1 MVDSS
6 LLEQARTQVSRGDPA
21 RALPLLDELIALD
34 PSRAEPWFL
43 RGAAHHRMGQLA
55 PARQDLQRASQ
66 LDAVNLQVWFALA
79 AVCLELGDVPIAQSA
94 CQSAL
99 ALAPGNADPWF
110 SLGVCQ
116 ERNGDVD
123 DALSS
128 YARVLQLDR
137 KHQGALKNRLGLL
150 RVQGRIGEAYECAR
164 AYASAYPYSSD
175 AQFSLGETCLQA
187 GENAKAV
194 AAFGRAVQLAPKNP
208 RFVLHEGFA
217 LAMSER
223 FADAQ
228 RCLDRAA
235 AMDPELIR
243 QYRASIFNE
252 RSASPVARLD
262 ARALFLL
269 RHYDRIECCDWA
281 DRTYFLQR
289 FVELIDEGAATS
301 PLSERALGFRAMA
314 MGVDLRVQRSL
325 ATQLAAAL
333 VAEPVSPRAVAD
345 SAQGRRLRVGYVSPD
360 FRMHPI
366 GLMTSRLYGWHDR
379 SRFEVHCYAL
389 GGNDGSAIRRTIE
402 RESEHFVLLDDLPD
416 AEAAQ
421 RIADDG
427 IDVLVDLAGYT
438 ESSRPGIFARRPA
451 PVQISWLGYSA
462 TMGAPWIDYL
472 IADDV
477 CVPPEHE
484 TGYSEALLR
493 MPAGQY
499 LCSYAADPLSPPPT
513 RADAGLPENARV
525 LAALHAHYKIDPEV
539 FVLWMR
545 LLQRHPDTVLWLLA
559 PNAETSRR
567 LLQVAREMC
576 VDPGRLVFAP
586 KVPHAQH
593 LARLQHAVLMLDTPQ
608 CNGST
613 TVCDALVAGVPV
625 VSCLGATLA
634 QRMGGSVIHAAELSQ
649 WLVEDLTAYEQRAD
663 ELLRDSALL
672 SAARQSLAEARTGAL
687 FFRPR
692 DWARHLE
699 AGYIEVWRRH
709 VAGEAPCAIRV
720 FA

>member
-1 MVDSS
+1 MLARVRA
-6 LLEQARTQVSRGDPA
+6 LLARGDTAPA
-21 RALPLLDELIALD
+21 LVLLDEIVAGGTSSADVL
-34 PSRAEPWFL
+34 FL
-43 RGAAHHRMGQLA
+43 RGAAKHRMGQLA
-55 PARQDLQRASQ
+55 PARLDLQRASQ
-66 LDAVNLQVWFALA
+66 LDAASLQVWFALA
-79 AVCLELGDVPIAQSA
+79 AVCLELGDTAVAQSA
-94 CQSAL
+94 CRSAL
-99 ALAPGNADPWF
+99 ALSPGSADAWF

-128 YARVLQLDR
+128 YDRVLQLDR

-150 RVQGRIGEAYECAR
+150 RTLGRVTDALDAAR
-164 AYASAYPYSSD
+164 AYVSAFPFSSD

-187 GENAKAV
+187 AENAKAV
-194 AAFGRAVQLAPKNP
+194 AAFGRAVQLAPKNA

-223 FADAQ
+223 FVDSQ

-243 QYRASIFNE
+243 QYRVSIFNE
-252 RSASPVARLD
+252 RSSSPVARLD

-269 RHYDRIECCDWA
+269 RHYDRIECCDWV

-289 FVELIDEGAATS
+289 FVELIAEGATGS
-301 PLSERALGFRAMA
+301 PLGERALGFRAMA
-314 MGVDLRVQRSL
+314 MGLALQAQRSL

-333 VAEPVSPRAVAD
+333 VVEPVSRRKVAD
-345 SAQGRRLRVGYVSPD
+345 GVQGRRLRIGYVSPD

-379 SRFEVHCYAL
+379 SRFEIHCYAL
-389 GGNDGSAIRRTIE
+389 GGDDGSAIRRTIE
-402 RESEHFVLLDDLPD
+402 RESEHFVSLDVLDD
-416 AEAAQ
+416 AGAAQ

-451 PVQISWLGYSA
+451 PIQISWLGYSA
-462 TMGAPWIDYL
+462 TTGAPWVDYL
-472 IADDV
+472 VADDL
-477 CVPPEHE
+477 CVPSAHE

-499 LCSYAADPLSPPPT
+499 LCSYAADSVLPPPS
-513 RADAGLPENARV
+513 RSAAGLPENVRV

-539 FVLWMR
+539 FALWMR
-545 LLQRHPDTVLWLLA
+545 LLQRHPDTVLWLMESS
-559 PNAETSRR
+559 AETSRR
-567 LLQVAREMC
+567 LLQAAGEMG

-586 KVPHAQH
+586 KAPHAQH
-593 LARLQHAVLMLDTPQ
+593 LARLQLAVLMLDTPQ

-634 QRMGGSVIHAAELSQ
+634 QRMGGSVIHAAGLSQ
-649 WLVEDLTAYEQRAD
+649 WLVENLTAYEQRAGD
-663 ELLRDSALL
+663 LLGDSALL
-672 SAARQSLAEARTGAL
+672 SAARQSLAEVRASAL

-692 DWARHLE
+692 DWVRHLE
-699 AGYIEVWRRH
+699 DGYVEAWRRH
-709 VAGEAPCAIRV
+709 VAGEAPRAIQV
-720 FA
+720 AA